1 MSGHAFK
8 SGDYVSSPNTL
19 KCRMSN
25 VRRTVDFDLTYN
37 PKLFPDKFAAQYA
50 KYLLRHGDVIIAMT
64 NMAAEPKNLGNIG

>member
-1 MSGHAFK
+1 
-8 SGDYVSSPNTL
+8 
-19 KCRMSN
+19 MSN

-64 NMAAEPKNLGNIG
+64 NMAAEPKKLGNIG